1 MEKTV
6 FHNQCHDEMKV
17 MKQVHFD
24 GEMYV
29 GTVDLGAGRE
39 TDVPASDALD
49 FLLVAVNNNWIPCA
63 HSQIES
69 LNSSGNICF
78 IHLN

>member
-1 MEKTV
+1 MEK
-6 FHNQCHDEMKV
+6 
-17 MKQVHFD
+17 
-24 GEMYV
+24 YV

-49 FLLVAVNNNWIPCA
+49 FLLVAVNNNWKIPCA
-63 HSQIES
+63 HFQIEP